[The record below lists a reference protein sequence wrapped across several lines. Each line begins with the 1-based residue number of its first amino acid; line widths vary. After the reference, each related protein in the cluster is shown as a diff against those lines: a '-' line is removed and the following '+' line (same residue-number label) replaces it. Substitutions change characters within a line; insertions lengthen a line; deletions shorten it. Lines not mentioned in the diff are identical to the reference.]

1 MKRREFIT
9 LLGGGA
15 IVFLNG
21 SDNVTSV
28 SLFAAVRGDH
38 DHN

>member
-1 MKRREFIT
+1 MNDASSSRCSAAQRDC
-9 LLGGGA
+9 
-15 IVFLNG
+15 VYG
-21 SDNVTSV
+21 SDYVTGV